1 MFLITFFKK
10 SLYKFKYFKIAEL
23 QTAVDSEQRNYQ
35 EALRLI
41 KNNDKRLRELA
52 IENEEEKKTQ
62 ARLQD
67 FIDNLQNKIRVY
79 KKQAED
85 SEELAA
91 LNLGKFRKVH
101 SEFEDAIARA
111 DLAESQ
117 VAKLRA
123 LNRSSISKQ

>member
-1 MFLITFFKK
+1 LIKFIKRK
-10 SLYKFKYFKIAEL
+10 EPKLSLKLKIAEL

-41 KNNDKRLRELA
+41 KNNDKRIRELA
-52 IENEEEKKTQ
+52 AENDDEKKTQ

-67 FIDNLQNKIRVY
+67 LIDNLQNKIKVY

-85 SEELAA
+85 AEEIAT
-91 LNLGKFRKVH
+91 LNLTKYRKLH
-101 SEFEDAIARA
+101 SEFEDAVARA
-111 DLAESQ
+111 DNAESQ

-123 LNRSSISKQ
+123 LNRNSVSKQ